1 MVNTTHRSYDEEAGD
16 FRRLARFMTD
26 NNADIRAY
34 STWCIGRFV
43 GWKYGL
49 YDAKLAYPDFCGSSA
64 HLWFDGFGRLAG
76 FAIEENGRADVAILT
91 LSGYRFLFEEILNWV
106 LANWRNRGH
115 RLSIEVTAMQTMEQ
129 EVLKRHGFQRTSSFF
144 RQAFDLTQ
152 ALPPRRELEEGFTI
166 VDMATH
172 PDYRA
177 QRILRDE
184 AFDGRTDLS
193 EAELSREVRFYG
205 HDRQGP
211 IYHPQTDICV
221 MAADGRFVSG
231 CEGLLDAHNAE
242 ADVEIVCTHS
252 AFRRR
257 GFARAAILECLY
269 RLQEMGM
276 RRAYIAGYSEAAVN
290 LYASIA
296 EGEEATFYVYEEVR
310 ADA

>member
-1 MVNTTHRSYDEEAGD
+1 MNTTHRSYDEESGD
-16 FRRLARFMTD
+16 FRRLARFITD
-26 NNADIRAY
+26 NNETIRAY

-49 YDAKLAYPDFCGSSA
+49 YDSKLVYPDFCGSNA

-76 FAIEENGRADVAILT
+76 FAIDESGRAEVAILT
-91 LSGYRFLFEEILNWV
+91 LPGYRFLFEEILSWV
-106 LANWRNRGH
+106 QGNWRDHGD
-115 RLSIEVTAMQTMEQ
+115 RLSIEVTALQKMEQ
-129 EVLKRHGFQRTSSFF
+129 DVLQRHGFRRSSEFF
-144 RQAFDLTQ
+144 RQAFDLTEE
-152 ALPPRRELEEGFTI
+152 LPPRRDLEEGFTM

-177 QRILRDE
+177 QRILRDD
-184 AFDGRTDLS
+184 AFAGRSDLS
-193 EAELSREVRFYG
+193 EQELDREVRFYG
-205 HDRQGP
+205 HDREGP

-276 RRAYIAGYSEAAVN
+276 RKAYIAGYSEAAIN

-296 EGEEATFYVYEEVR
+296 EGEEATFYVYEEM
-310 ADA
+310 